1 MGTAGLD
8 AERVSWSVDG
18 RLILDGVDCTAPAGS
33 VSGLL
38 GPNGSGK
45 STLLRV
51 LAGVRPPSTDPDR
64 DGARVRFDDADLLAL
79 PRRQRARVLALVEQ
93 DATTDLP
100 LSVLDAVLL
109 GRIPHRSLLTGDS
122 ATDRELARAALA
134 RVGMAGFADREVAT
148 LSGGERQRVHLARAL
163 AQEPALLLLDEPTNH
178 LDIAA
183 QLDTMRV
190 LRDLADDGV
199 TVLAALHDLNLAAQT
214 CDHVVV
220 LADGRV
226 VAAGDDVHDVLVP
239 DVLDPVYGVRC
250 EVLTHPRTGRPVLT
264 FEPRSEEPSAA
275 QSFEAHAQRHGVV
288 VVEAVG
294 RRAEAADAV
303 VVLRVVRRALRG
315 RETVVVDRRRAGEH
329 HDVAA
334 RRRAVEVHR
343 DAGFARTLRSLAVR
357 GWDFTTISSAP
368 SQRNQTGVGCGV
380 PCGSTVASHTTCSS
394 ASRAAARA
402 PKRVAVST
410 VGTVRPPRTRR
421 GGAARSRGS
430 GP

>member
-1 MGTAGLD
+1 MARTEDRVSAPAVVGTTGLD

-18 RLILDGVDCTAPAGS
+18 RLVLDGVDCTAPPGA

-51 LAGVRPPSTDPDR
+51 LAGVRAPSAGPGR
-64 DGARVRFDDADLLAL
+64 DGARVRFDGADLLAL

-109 GRIPHRSLLTGDS
+109 GRIPHRSLLAGDS
-122 ATDRELARAALA
+122 APDRDLARAALA
-134 RVGMAGFADREVAT
+134 RVGMAGFGDREVAT

-226 VAAGDDVHDVLVP
+226 VAAGDVHDVLVP

-264 FEPRSEEPSAA
+264 FEPPA
-275 QSFEAHAQRHGVV
+275 
-288 VVEAVG
+288 
-294 RRAEAADAV
+294 
-303 VVLRVVRRALRG
+303 
-315 RETVVVDRRRAGEH
+315 
-329 HDVAA
+329 
-334 RRRAVEVHR
+334 
-343 DAGFARTLRSLAVR
+343 
-357 GWDFTTISSAP
+357 
-368 SQRNQTGVGCGV
+368 
-380 PCGSTVASHTTCSS
+380 
-394 ASRAAARA
+394 
-402 PKRVAVST
+402 
-410 VGTVRPPRTRR
+410 
-421 GGAARSRGS
+421 
-430 GP
+430 

>member
-1 MGTAGLD
+1 MAWPEGRVSAAAVVRTAGLD

-51 LAGVRPPSTDPDR
+51 LAGVRPPSTDPGR

-100 LSVLDAVLL
+100 LPVLDAVLL
-109 GRIPHRSLLTGDS
+109 GRIPHRSLLAGDS
-122 ATDRELARAALA
+122 ATDRELAGAALA

-226 VAAGDDVHDVLVP
+226 VAAGDVRDVLVP

-264 FEPRSEEPSAA
+264 FDSPA
-275 QSFEAHAQRHGVV
+275 
-288 VVEAVG
+288 
-294 RRAEAADAV
+294 
-303 VVLRVVRRALRG
+303 
-315 RETVVVDRRRAGEH
+315 
-329 HDVAA
+329 
-334 RRRAVEVHR
+334 
-343 DAGFARTLRSLAVR
+343 
-357 GWDFTTISSAP
+357 
-368 SQRNQTGVGCGV
+368 
-380 PCGSTVASHTTCSS
+380 
-394 ASRAAARA
+394 
-402 PKRVAVST
+402 
-410 VGTVRPPRTRR
+410 
-421 GGAARSRGS
+421 
-430 GP
+430 